1 MILVCGTLADTVTEL
16 VCARLE
22 SYGYSY
28 RLLDLGFY
36 PAGFWVNWRWEH
48 ACPTGYIA
56 SGDWRLDLGEISGV
70 YIRYLGLKERIE
82 APDLAPELA
91 SALRAEWNTGLA
103 MLLESLS
110 CPVVNR
116 LAGAMSNQSKPYQ
129 ALHIRRCGLRTP
141 TTLLTTDP
149 RAARK
154 FYEECGGQVI
164 YKSISGVSSIVRR
177 MNAEHLARLPLLQHG
192 PAQFQAF
199 IPGDNVRVHTV
210 GNRWFA
216 TRIRS
221 EAVDYRY
228 AHDEGYSLAM
238 EPTSLPP
245 SVVAACLRVARQ
257 LGCCL
262 QALISRKRRKAT
274 TTASRSILR
283 PDSFTM
289 NREPGNRSAV
299 LSQRCSTTA
308 KWIAFWRRILAKI
321 SQSIVRIFRIKFQK
335 RPFFS

>member
-1 MILVCGTLADTVTEL
+1 MILVCGGLADTVTEL

-22 SYGYSY
+22 HRGYSY

-36 PAGFWVNWRWEH
+36 PAGFWVNWRWER

-56 SGDWRLDLGEISGV
+56 SGKWRLDLGEISGV
-70 YIRYLGLKERIE
+70 YVRYLGLKERIPV
-82 APDLAPELA
+82 PDLAPDFA
-91 SALRAEWNTGLA
+91 SAFYAESDTELTA
-103 MLLESLS
+103 LLECLP

-116 LAGAMSNQSKPYQ
+116 LAGDMSNQSKPYQ

-149 RAARK
+149 QAARQ
-154 FYEECGGQVI
+154 FYEEFGGQVI
-164 YKSISGVSSIVRR
+164 YKSISGVRSIVRR
-177 MNAEHLARLPLLQHG
+177 MKTEHLARLPLLQHG

-228 AHDEGYSLAM
+228 AHDEGCSLAM
-238 EPTSLPP
+238 EPTTLPP
-245 SVVAACLRVARQ
+245 SVAAACLRVAHE
-257 LGCCL
+257 LGLLLAGIDLKETPQGDYYCFEVNPSPGFIYYE
-262 QALISRKRRKAT
+262 QATKQPISGALAT
-274 TTASRSILR
+274 LLHDGYM
-283 PDSFTM
+283 DSVPEEEF
-289 NREPGNRSAV
+289 GG
-299 LSQRCSTTA
+299 
-308 KWIAFWRRILAKI
+308 
-321 SQSIVRIFRIKFQK
+321 
-335 RPFFS
+335 

>member
-1 MILVCGTLADTVTEL
+1 MILVCGGLADTVTEF

-22 SYGYSY
+22 NCGYSY
-28 RLLDLGFY
+28 RFLDLGVY
-36 PAGFWVNWRWEH
+36 PAGFWVNWRWER

-56 SGDWRLDLGEISGV
+56 NGDWRLDLGEISGV
-70 YIRYLGLKERIE
+70 YVRYLGLKERIPT
-82 APDLAPELA
+82 PDLASTLY
-91 SALRAEWNTGLA
+91 AEWNTGLTA
-103 MLLESLS
+103 LLECLS

-116 LAGAMSNQSKPYQ
+116 LAGGMSNQSKPYQ

-149 RAARK
+149 QAARQ

-177 MNAEHLARLPLLQHG
+177 MNATHLARLPLLQHG

-238 EPTSLPP
+238 EPTTLPP
-245 SVVAACLRVARQ
+245 SVAAACLRVARQ
-257 LGCCL
+257 LGLLLAGIDLKETPEGDYYCFEVNPSPGFL
-262 QALISRKRRKAT
+262 YYEQGSRQPISGALAT
-274 TTASRSILR
+274 LLHDGYM
-283 PDSFTM
+283 DSLPEE
-289 NREPGNRSAV
+289 EPGR
-299 LSQRCSTTA
+299 
-308 KWIAFWRRILAKI
+308 
-321 SQSIVRIFRIKFQK
+321 
-335 RPFFS
+335 